1 MIDIIDHLVY
11 AVPDLES
18 AVEELERRLGV
29 RAAPGGRH
37 PGEGT
42 RNALVALGPASYL
55 EILAPDPRQSPPNRP
70 LWLGLEG
77 LARPRLAA
85 WAIKAPDLEGL
96 ASRAAE
102 SGVRLGPVISGSR
115 RRPDGVVLFWRFTDP
130 HVVAADGLV
139 PFLIDWG
146 ASPHP
151 AGSAPGG
158 ASLAALRGE
167 HPKSAGVAAL
177 LRSLGVELP
186 VTKGPRSALIAVLE
200 TPNGLVELR

>member
-1 MIDIIDHLVY
+1 MIDVIDHLVY
-11 AVPDLES
+11 AAPDLDSAVEDLES
-18 AVEELERRLGV
+18 RLGV

-42 RNALVALGPASYL
+42 RNAVIALGPVSYL
-55 EILAPDPRQSPPNRP
+55 EILGPDPHQSPPNRP

-77 LARPRLAA
+77 LARPRLTA
-85 WAIKAPDLEGL
+85 WAVKAPDLE
-96 ASRAAE
+96 SRASHAE
-102 SGVRLGPVISGSR
+102 ELGVRLGPVISGTR

-130 HVVAADGLV
+130 HVVAADGLM

-151 AGSAPGG
+151 AASAPGG

-167 HPKSAGVAAL
+167 HPNPAGVAAL

-186 VTKGPRSALIAVLE
+186 VTKGPRSALIATLR
-200 TPNGLVELR
+200 TPRGRVEL